1 MAKKHSRSTV
11 IAADKSTAGSQYTGT
26 QTRTDTDTQTQ
37 RNTDT
42 RTAITNRN
50 VKPDDS
56 DHLLRSTPLHRV
68 PSWPAPSESLPRKF
82 RQTFRNCPTVV
93 SAFTFRIYLRVT
105 LRCLLLPHF
114 RRFRCHT
121 SASEL
126 SVGQIRNAFG
136 SAWLHS
142 GTTAVWQFASV
153 PDGVLMSCF
162 RIQADLFTLS
172 IEPALRPAF
181 PTMTLANKTSNG
193 MCNRLSSF

>member
-26 QTRTDTDTQTQ
+26 QTHTDTDTQTQ

-93 SAFTFRIYLRVT
+93 SAFTSRIYLRVT

-114 RRFRCHT
+114 RRFRCHSRMSIAIHQRQSSVLDKLEML
-121 SASEL
+121 SARL
-126 SVGQIRNAFG
+126 GFTPGPQPYG
-136 SAWLHS
+136 S
-142 GTTAVWQFASV
+142 
-153 PDGVLMSCF
+153 
-162 RIQADLFTLS
+162 
-172 IEPALRPAF
+172 LRVF
-181 PTMTLANKTSNG
+181 QTV
-193 MCNRLSSF
+193 C